1 MNRRFDFDALR
12 AAIDAGEIQRLNQ
25 IFKYVDQRT
34 LFKAAGLNP
43 YGPALKRV
51 KNPGLF
57 KIAEVYKLAE
67 AVGISGL
74 RMLAIISQE
83 VR

>member
-1 MNRRFDFDALR
+1 MRRESDFDALR
-12 AAIDAGEIQRLNQ
+12 AAIDVGEIQHLTQ
-25 IFKYVDQRT
+25 MFKYVDQRK

-43 YGPALKRV
+43 YGPARKRV
-51 KNPGLF
+51 KDPRLF
-57 KIAEVYKLAE
+57 KIGEVYQLAD

-74 RMLAIISQE
+74 RMLAIISQG